1 MEGMEALVKAKPNY
15 EGGGGL
21 TAKMRRKLTSAAH
34 SAIKMR
40 STQPD
45 RKEEVKLLERDIL
58 NSPHHCFGIHS
69 NCSSEY
75 CKVAAGKT
83 SDGACTCETDEE
95 EEIDD
100 VVRYG

>member
-1 MEGMEALVKAKPNY
+1 
-15 EGGGGL
+15 
-21 TAKMRRKLTSAAH
+21 MRRRLTSAARC
-34 SAIKMR
+34 AIEMR
-40 STQPD
+40 STHLD
-45 RKEEVKLLERDIL
+45 RKKAVKLLQRDLL

-95 EEIDD
+95 EEEIDD
-100 VVRYG
+100 IVRYG

>member
-1 MEGMEALVKAKPNY
+1 
-15 EGGGGL
+15 
-21 TAKMRRKLTSAAH
+21 MRRRLTSAARC
-34 SAIKMR
+34 AMKMR
-40 STQPD
+40 GTHLD
-45 RKEEVKLLERDIL
+45 RKEAVKLLQRDL
-58 NSPHHCFGIHS
+58 NSPHHCFGIRS

>member
-1 MEGMEALVKAKPNY
+1 
-15 EGGGGL
+15 
-21 TAKMRRKLTSAAH
+21 MRRRLTSAARC
-34 SAIKMR
+34 AIKMR
-40 STQPD
+40 STHLD
-45 RKEEVKLLERDIL
+45 RKEAVKLLQRDL
-58 NSPHHCFGIHS
+58 NSPHHCFGIRS